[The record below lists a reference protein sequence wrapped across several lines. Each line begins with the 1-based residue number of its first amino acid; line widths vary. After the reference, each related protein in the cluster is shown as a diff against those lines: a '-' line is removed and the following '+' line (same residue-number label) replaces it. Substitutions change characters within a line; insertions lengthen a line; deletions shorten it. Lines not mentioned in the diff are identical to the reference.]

1 MQNILGELPDGY
13 RRTAWLFLLII
24 TAYVIVGLFFFG
36 VIMAAGVLML
46 MIGFDIDVLMAI
58 QSNPVAHPEA
68 RTPLLVVQGLSTLGA
83 FILAPVAFIK
93 LNLKKRIAEF
103 FPSVSLQMLGMT
115 LVIVF
120 SFIMVNTVFI
130 SWNQG
135 LDFPD
140 FMSGFE
146 KWAQGQEQKLAEL
159 TEYLTAFDS
168 FNQFALALLVIAV
181 LPGIGE
187 ELLFRG
193 IIQNLFHKTLGNPHL
208 AIWISAFIFGAI
220 HIQFYG
226 MIPRMLLGAL
236 FGYLYLYSGNLS
248 IAMFAHFVNNALAV
262 IMVYAYRQ
270 GSIAIDPSDASAVP
284 EWYVIG
290 IFALIGTLGL
300 YWFIKKH
307 KADGQLAGGI

>member
-1 MQNILGELPDGY
+1 MQNILTELPDGH

-46 MIGFDIDVLMAI
+46 MIGFDMDVLMGI
-58 QSNPVAHPEA
+58 QSNPVAYPEA
-68 RTPLLVVQGLSTLGA
+68 RTPLLVVQGISTLGA
-83 FILAPVAFIK
+83 FVLAPMAFIK

-103 FPSVSLQMLGMT
+103 FPSVSLQVLGMT

-120 SFIMVNTVFI
+120 SFMIVNTVFI
-130 SWNQG
+130 SWNQAW
-135 LDFPD
+135 DFPD

-146 KWAQGQEQKLAEL
+146 NWAQGQEQKLAEL

-168 FNQFALALLVIAV
+168 FSQFALALLVVAM

-226 MIPRMLLGAL
+226 LVPRMLLGAL

-248 IAMFAHFVNNALAV
+248 IAMFAHFLNNALSV
-262 IMVYAYRQ
+262 IMVYAYSR
-270 GSIAIDPSDASAVP
+270 GSLQIDPNDASAVP

-290 IFALIGTLGL
+290 IFALIGMLGL

-307 KADGQLAGGI
+307 KVDGQLAGGI

>member
-1 MQNILGELPDGY
+1 MQNILTELPDDN

-24 TAYVIVGLFFFG
+24 TAYVIVGLFFFSI
-36 VIMAAGVLML
+36 IMAAGVLML
-46 MIGFDIDVLMAI
+46 MIGFDIDVLMGI

-68 RTPLLVVQGLSTLGA
+68 RTPLLVVQGISTLGA
-83 FILAPVAFIK
+83 FILAPVAFIR
-93 LNLKKRIAEF
+93 LNLKKRIATF
-103 FPSVSLQMLGMT
+103 FPSISLQVLGMT
-115 LVIVF
+115 FVIVF
-120 SFIMVNTVFI
+120 CFMIVNTVFI

-135 LDFPD
+135 WVFPD

-146 KWAQGQEQKLAEL
+146 NWAQGQEQKLAEL

-168 FNQFALALLVIAV
+168 FGQFALALLVIAV

-226 MIPRMLLGAL
+226 MVPRMLLGAL

-270 GSIAIDPSDASAVP
+270 GSIEIDPSDASAVP
-284 EWYVIG
+284 DWYVIAV
-290 IFALIGTLGL
+290 FAIIGGAGL

-307 KADGQLAGGI
+307 RADGQLAGGL